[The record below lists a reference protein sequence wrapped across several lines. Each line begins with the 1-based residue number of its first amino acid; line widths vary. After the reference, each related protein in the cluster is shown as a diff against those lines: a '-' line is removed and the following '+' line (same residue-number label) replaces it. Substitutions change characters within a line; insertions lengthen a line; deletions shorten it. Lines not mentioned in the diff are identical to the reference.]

1 MNPEQIGRAAGAIWK
16 CLEQERGVLSM
27 AKVKEKTGLDT
38 EAMLLGLGWLAREG
52 KVLLEK
58 RGRSVRI
65 TLAEVAAV

>member
-1 MNPEQIGRAAGAIWK
+1 LNPEQIGRAAGAIWN

-38 EAMLLGLGWLAREG
+38 EALCLGLGWLAREG